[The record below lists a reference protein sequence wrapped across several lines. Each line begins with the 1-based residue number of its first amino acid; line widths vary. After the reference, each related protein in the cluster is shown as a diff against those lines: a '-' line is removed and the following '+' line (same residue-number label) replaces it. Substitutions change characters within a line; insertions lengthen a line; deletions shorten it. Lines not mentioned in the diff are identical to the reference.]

1 MRQII
6 EDSESDEDALAEP
19 LGLVEEVGSVK
30 GVYQPP
36 ILVSLHLDS
45 MEVSMKVDTGVSLS
59 VMSDK
64 QCNKLWP
71 GRSLKPTSVRLETYS
86 KEPLKVMGSLD
97 VKVGYEQ
104 QEVKLPLII
113 VKGNGLTLLGRD
125 WLKVIKLNWSRINC
139 TRAPALHEL
148 IENYAE
154 IFQSGL
160 GTFKGPDVAIEAD
173 PEATPRFC
181 KARQLPYAMR
191 NIVEKELD
199 RLVSE
204 GTLEKVEYAD
214 WAAPIV
220 AVLKKDKKAVRIC
233 GDFRM
238 TVNPVSKLMRY
249 PIPKIED
256 LFATLSKGKLFTKLD
271 LAQAY
276 QQLKLNAK
284 ANELVVI
291 NTHKGLFRYT
301 RLPFGISSAPGIFQ
315 KVMEDL
321 LRGIRGVLV
330 YIDDI
335 LISSESETEHLQA
348 LEEVFKRLA
357 TAGLRAKKSK
367 CKFMSPR
374 VNFWVMLLIK
384 MEFDHCLRKFVLFSK
399 HHGR

>member
-1 MRQII
+1 MEKRIAFTKESVCHNCKGRGHLAAVCRKPKTGATSRRGTISTGAGKRRQPVRQII

-45 MEVSMKVDTGVSLS
+45 MEVSMDVDTGASLS

-71 GRSLKPTSVRLETYS
+71 GRSLKPTYS

-113 VKGNGLTLLGRD
+113 VKGNGPTLLGRD

-148 IENYAE
+148 IEKYAE

-271 LAQAY
+271 LAQ
-276 QQLKLNAK
+276 QLKLNAK
-284 ANELVVI
+284 AKELVVI

-301 RLPFGISSAPGIFQ
+301 RLPFGISSAPGIF
-315 KVMEDL
+315 
-321 LRGIRGVLV
+321 RR
-330 YIDDI
+330 
-335 LISSESETEHLQA
+335 
-348 LEEVFKRLA
+348 
-357 TAGLRAKKSK
+357 
-367 CKFMSPR
+367 
-374 VNFWVMLLIK
+374 
-384 MEFDHCLRKFVLFSK
+384 
-399 HHGR
+399 